1 MILKRIVLIG
11 SGNLAEA
18 VAPALKRVGLIQIFA
33 RNAARAEAIAR
44 CNGVAWGSRPEELA
58 EADLYLIAV
67 VDRAVTEVARTLPI
81 PRGAVVA
88 HTAGSVGLQALPE
101 EFPRRASFYPFQS
114 FSRGREVDFS
124 EIPIFLEASDAATF
138 EAVREVAE
146 AISGRVYEADS
157 ERRRLI
163 HLAGVFA
170 NNFSNAMYTLGER
183 IAERA
188 GLDFDVLR
196 ALIAETALKAVAA
209 EHPRDVQTGPAVRG
223 DKNVQQAHLELLAG
237 DEEMQ
242 QIYKLI
248 SKTIW
253 ETSKRTS

>member
-1 MILKRIVLIG
+1 MTLKRIVLIG

-18 VAPALKRVGLIQIFA
+18 IAPALKRAGLIQIFA
-33 RNAARAEAIAR
+33 RNGARAEAIAR
-44 CNGVAWGSRPEELA
+44 RCGVAWSSCPDELA

-67 VDRAVTEVARTLPI
+67 VDRAVTEVARSLTV

-88 HTAGSVGLQALPE
+88 HTAGSVGLQALPAE
-101 EFPRRASFYPFQS
+101 LPHRASFYPFQS

-124 EIPIFLEASDAATF
+124 GIPIFLEASDPATL
-138 EAVREVAE
+138 EAVREVASS
-146 AISGRVYEADS
+146 ISGRVYEADS
-157 ERRRLI
+157 ERRRMI

-196 ALIAETALKAVAA
+196 ALITETALKASAA

-223 DKNVQQAHLELLAG
+223 DANVQQAHLEMLAG
-237 DEEMQ
+237 DERMQ

-248 SKTIW
+248 SNTIW

>member
-1 MILKRIVLIG
+1 MIPKRIVLIG

-18 VAPALKRVGLIQIFA
+18 IAPALKRAGLIQIFA
-33 RNAARAEAIAR
+33 RNEARAEAIAR
-44 CNGVAWGSRPEELA
+44 RCGVAWSSLPGELA

-67 VDRAVTEVARTLPI
+67 VDRAVTEVADTLPI
-81 PRGAVVA
+81 PRGAIVA
-88 HTAGSVGLQALPE
+88 HTAGSVGMQALPAK
-101 EFPRRASFYPFQS
+101 FARRGSFYPFQS

-124 EIPIFLEASDAATF
+124 GIPIFLEAGDPQTLADLHAVAA
-138 EAVREVAE
+138 ALSA
-146 AISGRVYEADS
+146 RVYEADS
-157 ERRRLI
+157 ERRRWI

-170 NNFSNAMYTLGER
+170 NNFSNAMYSLGER
-183 IAERA
+183 IACRA

-196 ALIAETALKAVAA
+196 ALITETALKAAVA

-223 DKNVQQAHLELLAG
+223 DEGVQQAHLKLLEG

-242 QIYKLI
+242 RIYQLI

-253 ETSKRTS
+253 EISRKTS

>member
-18 VAPALKRVGLIQIFA
+18 AAPALKRVGLVQIFA

-44 CNGVAWGSRPEELA
+44 RCGVAWSSDPAELA

-67 VDRAVTEVARTLPI
+67 VDRAVREVAETLPI
-81 PRGAVVA
+81 PCGAVVA
-88 HTAGSVGLQALPE
+88 HTAGSVGMQVLPE
-101 EFPRRASFYPFQS
+101 KFARRGSFYPFQS

-124 EIPIFLEASDAATF
+124 KIPIFLEAGDPATL
-138 EAVREVAE
+138 EALREVAA

-170 NNFSNAMYTLGER
+170 NNFANAMYTLGER

-196 ALIAETALKAVAA
+196 ALVVETALKAADA

-223 DKNVQQAHLELLAG
+223 DEGVQRAHLELLAG
-237 DEEMQ
+237 DDDMQ
-242 QIYKLI
+242 RIYQLI

-253 ETSKRTS
+253 ETSRKTS